1 MIGDDTMC
9 SINDEV
15 MKNLL
20 HYRKKRNMTQK
31 ELAEKLG
38 VKHNTISSW
47 ENGTTSIN
55 VDILFKICEILKI
68 SLIDIYGRD
77 SIVNIPENDVDKQNL
92 QQLVDDYKSLNSEGQ
107 EYIQNIM
114 DLVKYKYSK
123 LQ

>member
-9 SINDEV
+9 SI
-15 MKNLL
+15 
-20 HYRKKRNMTQK
+20 
-31 ELAEKLG
+31 
-38 VKHNTISSW
+38 KHNTISSW